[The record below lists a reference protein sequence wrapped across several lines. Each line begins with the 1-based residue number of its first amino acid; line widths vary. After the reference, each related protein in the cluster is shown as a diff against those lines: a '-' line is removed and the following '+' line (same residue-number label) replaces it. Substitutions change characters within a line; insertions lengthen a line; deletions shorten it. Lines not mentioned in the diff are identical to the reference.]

1 MADKKTYTGLSK
13 NYATVPAFSITT
25 IDYLDTKPN
34 YFRVQNRGTTEIYCS
49 TNNMPTTK
57 HYDFAVAGKK
67 MKMFAEPYNRTRLYI
82 FNPSGSDVEVAV
94 LSFQAEFEPLTLAL
108 SEIEVEMPKDF
119 ESSMA
124 ITSFNAPLPTGNNKI
139 GKVEVTNFN
148 NPLPTGNNKI
158 GKVEVTNGVTAADVT
173 VLKENTQVTAE
184 NTQVT
189 AENTASAKTL
199 SQTIVNLLGE
209 LLSPTY
215 VDGKLNI
222 LTIMDGFI
230 SLRTTLEDRLSPIYY
245 QSNTISFEKKNQNE
259 EILLIGNKT
268 GSVSNPFTIKMLTN
282 DGEGDLVLKM
292 KASLDISETS
302 LTLKPG
308 ESISDLRL
316 QAEYIAVSGTNYSF
330 RALIT
335 NEGIG

>member
-34 YFRVQNRGTTEIYCS
+34 YFRVQNRGTTELYCS

-94 LSFQAEFEPLTLAL
+94 LSFQADFEPLTLAL
-108 SEIEVEMPKDF
+108 SEIEVEMPSSF

-124 ITSFNAPLPTGNNKI
+124 INSFNAPLPTGNNKI
-139 GKVEVTNFN
+139 GKVEVTNG
-148 NPLPTGNNKI
+148 LAS
-158 GKVEVTNGVTAADVT
+158 EDVT
-173 VLKENTQVTAE
+173 VLMENTQVTAE
-184 NTQVT
+184 NT
-189 AENTASAKTL
+189 ESAKTL

-209 LLSPTY
+209 LLSPNFLYDKTN
-215 VDGKLNI
+215 L
-222 LTIMDGFI
+222 LSIMDG
-230 SLRTTLEDRLSPIYY
+230 LEYLSMFLEVAFCPIYY
-245 QSNTISFEKKNQNE
+245 QAHTLSFDKKNQNE
-259 EILLIGNKT
+259 EFILMDMKT
-268 GSVSNPFTIKMLTN
+268 ASGSNPITIQMLTN

-292 KASLDISETS
+292 QAASDTSVTS
-302 LTLKPG
+302 LALKPG
-308 ESISDLRL
+308 ESIRDLRL
-316 QAEYIAVSGTNYSF
+316 NAKYIAVSGTNYSF

-335 NEGIG
+335 SAERAG

>member
-34 YFRVQNRGTTEIYCS
+34 YFRVQNRGTTELYCS

-108 SEIEVEMPKDF
+108 SEIEVEMPKEF
-119 ESSMA
+119 ETSMA

-139 GKVEVTNFN
+139 GKVEVTN
-148 NPLPTGNNKI
+148 
-158 GKVEVTNGVTAADVT
+158 GVPAADVT

-184 NTQVT
+184 NT
-189 AENTASAKTL
+189 ASTKTL

-209 LLSPTY
+209 LLSPTA
-215 VDGKLNI
+215 VDGKTNL
-222 LTIMDGFI
+222 LSIMQWFQSIGMLLDGLFA
-230 SLRTTLEDRLSPIYY
+230 PIYY
-245 QSNTISFEKKNQNE
+245 QDNTLSFDKKNQNE
-259 EILLIGNKT
+259 EFLIIGMKEASDST
-268 GSVSNPFTIKMLTN
+268 RVVIQMLTN

-292 KASLDISETS
+292 KAYYDESETS
-302 LTLKPG
+302 LVLKPG
-308 ESISDLRL
+308 ESIRDLRL
-316 QAEYIAVSGTNYSF
+316 NAQYIAVSGTNYSF

-335 NEGIG
+335 QEGMS

>member
-139 GKVEVTNFN
+139 GKVEVTNG
-148 NPLPTGNNKI
+148 PA
-158 GKVEVTNGVTAADVT
+158 AADVT
-173 VLKENTQVTAE
+173 SIETNTSYIISMLGNLMSNAPSPEGIKLYDIMSALGALAAANTFFGKVSTFEENEKSTDTVLCT
-184 NTQVT
+184 
-189 AENTASAKTL
+189 
-199 SQTIVNLLGE
+199 
-209 LLSPTY
+209 
-215 VDGKLNI
+215 
-222 LTIMDGFI
+222 
-230 SLRTTLEDRLSPIYY
+230 
-245 QSNTISFEKKNQNE
+245 
-259 EILLIGNKT
+259 NKAC
-268 GSVSNPFTIKMLTN
+268 VIHMLTN
-282 DGEGDLVLKM
+282 DGAGNLVIKI
-292 KASLDISETS
+292 KGKEDTQVSSI
-302 LTLKPG
+302 TLKTG
-308 ESISDLRL
+308 ESIADLKID
-316 QAEYIAVSGTNYSF
+316 AASITVSGTNYSF
-330 RALIT
+330 RAMIST
-335 NEGIG
+335 MY

>member
-108 SEIEVEMPKDF
+108 SEIEVEMPKEF
-119 ESSMA
+119 ETSMA

-139 GKVEVTNFN
+139 GKVEVTNG
-148 NPLPTGNNKI
+148 PSG
-158 GKVEVTNGVTAADVT
+158 ADVT
-173 VLKENTQVTAE
+173 VLKENTHVTAE
-184 NTQVT
+184 NTT
-189 AENTASAKTL
+189 STKTL
-199 SQTIVNLLGE
+199 SQIIVSLLGE
-209 LLSPTY
+209 LLSPAL
-215 VDGKLNI
+215 VDGKTNLSNI
-222 LTIMDGFI
+222 MAGFEHLSNLLTA
-230 SLRTTLEDRLSPIYY
+230 TTY
-245 QSNTISFEKKNQNE
+245 QPHTISFDKKNQNE
-259 EILLIGNKT
+259 EFILAGIKT
-268 GSVSNPFTIKMLTN
+268 AVEPTPVIIQMLTN

-292 KASLDISETS
+292 KATLDTRETA

-308 ESISDLRL
+308 ESIRDLRIE
-316 QAEYIAVSGTNYSF
+316 AKYIAVSGTNYSF
-330 RALIT
+330 RALLT
-335 NEGIG
+335 SALGPLK

>member
-139 GKVEVTNFN
+139 GKVEVTNG
-148 NPLPTGNNKI
+148 P
-158 GKVEVTNGVTAADVT
+158 TAADVT

-184 NTQVT
+184 NT
-189 AENTASAKTL
+189 ESAKTL

-209 LLSPTY
+209 LLSPT
-215 VDGKLNI
+215 VVNGKTNLLSIMQGFESLTQI
-222 LTIMDGFI
+222 LEEG
-230 SLRTTLEDRLSPIYY
+230 LSPIYY
-245 QSNTISFEKKNQNE
+245 QSHTLSFDKKNQNE
-259 EILLIGNKT
+259 EIILMGMKT
-268 GSVSNPFTIKMLTN
+268 ASVSNPITIKMLTN
-282 DGEGDLVLKM
+282 DGEGDFLLKM
-292 KASLDISETS
+292 KADSDTSETS
-302 LTLKPG
+302 LALKPG
-308 ESISDLRL
+308 ESIRDLRL
-316 QAEYIAVSGTNYSF
+316 YANYVAVSGTNYSF
-330 RALIT
+330 RALLT
-335 NEGIG
+335 GGDF

>member
-108 SEIEVEMPKDF
+108 SEIEVEIPKDF

-139 GKVEVTNFN
+139 GKVE
-148 NPLPTGNNKI
+148 I
-158 GKVEVTNGVTAADVT
+158 TNGFTAADVT

-184 NTQVT
+184 STEST
-189 AENTASAKTL
+189 KTL
-199 SQTIVNLLGE
+199 TQTIVELLGE
-209 LLSPTY
+209 LLSPTAVY
-215 VDGKLNI
+215 GKTNLSNMLEGFEYLARILNH
-222 LTIMDGFI
+222 GF
-230 SLRTTLEDRLSPIYY
+230 SATGY
-245 QSNTISFEKKNQNE
+245 QYKAISFDKKNQNE
-259 EILLIGNKT
+259 EILIFGTKT
-268 GSVSNPFTIKMLTN
+268 GTDSNPAIIQMLTN

-292 KASLDISETS
+292 KASWDESES
-302 LTLKPG
+302 ALILKPG
-308 ESISDLRL
+308 ESIRDLRIE
-316 QAEYIAVSGTNYSF
+316 AKYIAVSGTNYSF
-330 RALIT
+330 RALLT
-335 NEGIG
+335 RGWTDDG

>member
-139 GKVEVTNFN
+139 GKVE
-148 NPLPTGNNKI
+148 I
-158 GKVEVTNGVTAADVT
+158 TNGVTAEDVT

-184 NTQVT
+184 NT
-189 AENTASAKTL
+189 ESAKTL
-199 SQTIVNLLGE
+199 SQSIVNLLGE
-209 LLSPTY
+209 LLSPDA
-215 VDGKLNI
+215 VGGKTNLLSI
-222 LTIMDGFI
+222 KDGFLYLGELLNNRFSAI
-230 SLRTTLEDRLSPIYY
+230 TYQCNMLS
-245 QSNTISFEKKNQNE
+245 FDKKNQNE
-259 EILLIGNKT
+259 EIILIDRKDGPYPIP
-268 GSVSNPFTIKMLTN
+268 VTIKMLTN
-282 DGEGDLVLKM
+282 DGEGDLMLKM
-292 KASLDISETS
+292 KASLDTSETV

-308 ESISDLRL
+308 ESIRDLRIE
-316 QAEYIAVSGTNYSF
+316 AAYVAVSGTNYSF
-330 RALIT
+330 RALLTGGIRV
-335 NEGIG
+335 EG

>member
-108 SEIEVEMPKDF
+108 SEIEVEMPKEF
-119 ESSMA
+119 ETSMA
-124 ITSFNAPLPTGNNKI
+124 ITSFNAPLPS
-139 GKVEVTNFN
+139 
-148 NPLPTGNNKI
+148 GNNKI
-158 GKVEVTNGVTAADVT
+158 GKVEVTNGVAAADVT

-184 NTQVT
+184 NT
-189 AENTASAKTL
+189 ESAKTL

-209 LLSPTY
+209 LLSPNT
-215 VDGKLNI
+215 VEGKTNLISIRQEFDYLVQVLNV
-222 LTIMDGFI
+222 GFSSTSYQYYTF
-230 SLRTTLEDRLSPIYY
+230 SLD
-245 QSNTISFEKKNQNE
+245 KKNQNE
-259 EILLIGNKT
+259 EILLMGDKT
-268 GSVSNPFTIKMLTN
+268 GLSSIPIIIQMLTN
-282 DGEGDLVLKM
+282 DGEGD
-292 KASLDISETS
+292 
-302 LTLKPG
+302 
-308 ESISDLRL
+308 
-316 QAEYIAVSGTNYSF
+316 
-330 RALIT
+330 
-335 NEGIG
+335 

>member
-25 IDYLDTKPN
+25 IDYLDTQPN

-139 GKVEVTNFN
+139 GKVEVTN
-148 NPLPTGNNKI
+148 
-158 GKVEVTNGVTAADVT
+158 GVSAADVA
-173 VLKENTQVTAE
+173 VLKEKTQA
-184 NTQVT
+184 T
-189 AENTASAKTL
+189 AENTASAQAL
-199 SQTIVNLLGE
+199 SQTIANLLGE
-209 LLSPTY
+209 LLSNSGFDDKVNLLKIT
-215 VDGKLNI
+215 DKLDNI
-222 LTIMDGFI
+222 TDQLSFW
-230 SLRTTLEDRLSPIYY
+230 LSPVQC
-245 QSNTISFEKKNQNE
+245 QSHFFCYEEKDKNGE
-259 EILLIGNKT
+259 VILA
-268 GSVSNPFTIKMLTN
+268 GSKEVPNSMPFTVKMITN
-282 DGEGDLVLKM
+282 DGGGDLILDLKAFTST
-292 KASLDISETS
+292 KATS
-302 LTLKPG
+302 ITLKPG
-308 ESISDLRL
+308 ESINDLRIEA
-316 QAEYIAVSGTNYSF
+316 QYISVSGTNYSF
-330 RALIT
+330 RAIVT
-335 NEGIG
+335 AGDIF

>member
-34 YFRVQNRGTTEIYCS
+34 YFRVQNRGTTELYCS
-49 TNNMPTTK
+49 TNNMPTAK

-108 SEIEVEMPKDF
+108 SEIEVEMPKEF
-119 ESSMA
+119 ETSMA
-124 ITSFNAPLPTGNNKI
+124 INSFNASLPTGNNKI
-139 GKVEVTNFN
+139 GKVE
-148 NPLPTGNNKI
+148 I
-158 GKVEVTNGVTAADVT
+158 TNGVTASDVT

-184 NTQVT
+184 NT
-189 AENTASAKTL
+189 ASTKTL

-209 LLSPTY
+209 LLSPTA
-215 VDGKLNI
+215 VDGKTNL
-222 LTIMDGFI
+222 LSIMDGFEY
-230 SLRTTLEDRLSPIYY
+230 LAALLVEKLSPTEY
-245 QSNTISFEKKNQNE
+245 QSHTFPFDKKNQNE
-259 EILLIGNKT
+259 EILLIGMKT
-268 GSVSNPFTIKMLTN
+268 ASVSIPVTIHMLTN
-282 DGEGDLVLKM
+282 DGEGDLLLKM
-292 KASLDISETS
+292 KAFFDTRETN

-308 ESISDLRL
+308 ESIRDLRID
-316 QAEYIAVSGTNYSF
+316 AKYIAVSGTNYSF
-330 RALIT
+330 RALLT
-335 NEGIG
+335 GGSSTG

>member
-82 FNPSGSDVEVAV
+82 FNPSGTDVEVAV

-119 ESSMA
+119 ETSMA
-124 ITSFNAPLPTGNNKI
+124 ITSFNAPLPNGNNKI
-139 GKVEVTNFN
+139 GKVEVTNS
-148 NPLPTGNNKI
+148 PAASD
-158 GKVEVTNGVTAADVT
+158 VTAIKA
-173 VLKENTQVTAE
+173 NTQ
-184 NTQVT
+184 
-189 AENTASAKTL
+189 
-199 SQTIVNLLGE
+199 
-209 LLSPTY
+209 
-215 VDGKLNI
+215 
-222 LTIMDGFI
+222 
-230 SLRTTLEDRLSPIYY
+230 
-245 QSNTISFEKKNQNE
+245 
-259 EILLIGNKT
+259 EIL
-268 GSVSNPFTIKMLTN
+268 SRLTN
-282 DGEGDLVLKM
+282 LILDDAGVGMYNLYNIGILLRHLIKANTFANITEVFEGKDKNTETVILNKSTNDTVQCVIHLLINDGGSDMAVKIRGSYDSNV
-292 KASLDISETS
+292 KT

-308 ESISDLRL
+308 ESIRNLKIDCLYLSL
-316 QAEYIAVSGTNYSF
+316 SGTNYSYRVF
-330 RALIT
+330 IT
-335 NEGIG
+335 LSE

>member
-108 SEIEVEMPKDF
+108 SEIEVEMPKEF
-119 ESSMA
+119 ETSMA

-139 GKVEVTNFN
+139 GKVEVTN
-148 NPLPTGNNKI
+148 
-158 GKVEVTNGVTAADVT
+158 GVAAADVT

-184 NTQVT
+184 NTG
-189 AENTASAKTL
+189 SAKAL

-209 LLSPTY
+209 LLSTTVSP
-215 VDGKLNI
+215 DKPNLLSIINGLENLGI
-222 LTIMDGFI
+222 L
-230 SLRTTLEDRLSPIYY
+230 LEDEFSPIYY
-245 QSNTISFEKKNQNE
+245 QSRTGSFDKKNQNE
-259 EILLIGNKT
+259 EIFLMDMREVP
-268 GSVSNPFTIKMLTN
+268 VSSPITIKMLTN
-282 DGEGDLVLKM
+282 DGEGDLTLKM
-292 KASLDISETS
+292 KASGDTSETT

-316 QAEYIAVSGTNYSF
+316 NAKYIAVSGTNYSF
-330 RALIT
+330 RDLLTGA
-335 NEGIG
+335 ERAG

>member
-82 FNPSGSDVEVAV
+82 FNPSGSDVEIAV

-108 SEIEVEMPKDF
+108 SEIEVEMPKEF
-119 ESSMA
+119 ETSMA

-139 GKVEVTNFN
+139 GKVEVTNGA
-148 NPLPTGNNKI
+148 TG
-158 GKVEVTNGVTAADVT
+158 ADVT
-173 VLKENTQVTAE
+173 VLKENTKVTAE
-184 NTQVT
+184 NTEST
-189 AENTASAKTL
+189 KTL

-209 LLSPTY
+209 LLSPTA
-215 VDGKLNI
+215 VEGKTNL
-222 LTIMDGFI
+222 LSIMDGFEY
-230 SLRTTLEDRLSPIYY
+230 LVGLLNKRFSPINY
-245 QSNTISFEKKNQNE
+245 QSNTLSFDEKNQNKE
-259 EILLIGNKT
+259 FFLIGNKT
-268 GSVSNPFTIKMLTN
+268 SSVSIPFTIQMLTN
-282 DGEGDLVLKM
+282 DGDGDLVLKM
-292 KASLDISETS
+292 KASWDTSETT
-302 LTLKPG
+302 LALKPG
-308 ESISDLRL
+308 ESIRDLRIV
-316 QAEYIAVSGTNYSF
+316 AKYISVSGTNYSF
-330 RALIT
+330 RALLT
-335 NEGIG
+335 NGLPVDF

>member
-139 GKVEVTNFN
+139 GKVEVTN
-148 NPLPTGNNKI
+148 
-158 GKVEVTNGVTAADVT
+158 GVTAADLT

-184 NTQVT
+184 NTESGN
-189 AENTASAKTL
+189 AL
-199 SQTIVNLLGE
+199 SQTIVNLLNE
-209 LLSPTY
+209 LLSPTN
-215 VDGKLNI
+215 VDGKTNLLSIKDGLEYFSAI
-222 LTIMDGFI
+222 LEY
-230 SLRTTLEDRLSPIYY
+230 LLSPIYY
-245 QSNTISFEKKNQNE
+245 QTYTLSFDKKNQNE
-259 EILLIGNKT
+259 EIILNERLT
-268 GSVSNPFTIKMLTN
+268 GSDPLTIKMLTN

-292 KASLDISETS
+292 KASYDVTETT
-302 LTLKPG
+302 LALKPG

-316 QAEYIAVSGTNYSF
+316 ESKYLAVSGTNYSF

-335 NEGIG
+335 RGKN

>member
-1 MADKKTYTGLSK
+1 MSDKKTYTGLSK

-108 SEIEVEMPKDF
+108 SEIEVEMPKEF
-119 ESSMA
+119 ETSMA
-124 ITSFNAPLPTGNNKI
+124 ITSFNAPLPS
-139 GKVEVTNFN
+139 
-148 NPLPTGNNKI
+148 GNNKI

-184 NTQVT
+184 NT
-189 AENTASAKTL
+189 ASTKTL
-199 SQTIVNLLGE
+199 SQSIVSLLEE
-209 LLSPTY
+209 LLSPNLGY
-215 VDGKLNI
+215 GKTNLISIMHEFENLTQI
-222 LTIMDGFI
+222 LEEG
-230 SLRTTLEDRLSPIYY
+230 LSPIYY
-245 QSNTISFEKKNQNE
+245 QFHTISFDKKNQNE
-259 EILLIGNKT
+259 EILLMGMKT
-268 GSVSNPFTIKMLTN
+268 GSDSNPITILMLTN

-292 KASLDISETS
+292 KASLDTSETT
-302 LTLKPG
+302 LALKPG
-308 ESISDLRL
+308 ESIRDLRL
-316 QAEYIAVSGTNYSF
+316 YAKYVSVNGTNYSF

-335 NEGIG
+335 GSR

>member
-108 SEIEVEMPKDF
+108 SEIEIEVP
-119 ESSMA
+119 SS
-124 ITSFNAPLPTGNNKI
+124 IETSSVINSFNASLPTGNNKI
-139 GKVEVTNFN
+139 GKVE
-148 NPLPTGNNKI
+148 I
-158 GKVEVTNGVTAADVT
+158 TNGVSAADVT
-173 VLKENTQVTAE
+173 VLKEITQL
-184 NTQVT
+184 T
-189 AENTASAKTL
+189 AENTAIAKTQT
-199 SQTIVNLLGE
+199 QTIVNLLEE
-209 LLSPTY
+209 LLSPID
-215 VDGKLNI
+215 VDGKTNL
-222 LTIMDGFI
+222 LSIMDAIEYLMEI
-230 SLRTTLEDRLSPIYY
+230 SQEGLSANY
-245 QSNTISFEKKNQNE
+245 QAHTISFDKKNQNE
-259 EILLIGNKT
+259 EILLMGMKT
-268 GSVSNPFTIKMLTN
+268 ASGSNPITIQMLTN

-292 KASLDISETS
+292 KASMDTSETT

-316 QAEYIAVSGTNYSF
+316 HAKYIAVSGTNYSF

-335 NEGIG
+335 SAGL

>member
-82 FNPSGSDVEVAV
+82 FNPSGSDVEIAV

-108 SEIEVEMPKDF
+108 SEIEVEMPKEF
-119 ESSMA
+119 ETSMA

-139 GKVEVTNFN
+139 GKVEVTN
-148 NPLPTGNNKI
+148 
-158 GKVEVTNGVTAADVT
+158 GVKTADVT

-184 NTQVT
+184 NTEST
-189 AENTASAKTL
+189 KTL

-209 LLSPTY
+209 LLSPTA
-215 VDGKLNI
+215 VEGKTNL
-222 LTIMDGFI
+222 LSIMDGFEY
-230 SLRTTLEDRLSPIYY
+230 LVGLLNKRFSPINY
-245 QSNTISFEKKNQNE
+245 QSNTLSFDEKNQNKE
-259 EILLIGNKT
+259 FFLIGNKT
-268 GSVSNPFTIKMLTN
+268 SSVSIPFTIQMLTN
-282 DGEGDLVLKM
+282 DGDGDLVLKM
-292 KASLDISETS
+292 KASWDTSETT
-302 LTLKPG
+302 LALKPG
-308 ESISDLRL
+308 ESIRDLRIV
-316 QAEYIAVSGTNYSF
+316 AKYISVSGTNYSF
-330 RALIT
+330 RALLT
-335 NEGIG
+335 NGLPVDF

>member
-57 HYDFAVAGKK
+57 HYDFSVAGKK

-108 SEIEVEMPKDF
+108 SEIEVEMPKEF
-119 ESSMA
+119 ETSMA

-139 GKVEVTNFN
+139 GKVEVTN
-148 NPLPTGNNKI
+148 
-158 GKVEVTNGVTAADVT
+158 GVSAADVT

-184 NTQVT
+184 NT
-189 AENTASAKTL
+189 ESAKTL

-209 LLSPTY
+209 LLSPIN
-215 VDGKLNI
+215 VDGKTNLES
-222 LTIMDGFI
+222 IMYGLEHLIALLSDGF
-230 SLRTTLEDRLSPIYY
+230 SPIYY
-245 QSNTISFEKKNQNE
+245 QTHTISFDNKNQNE
-259 EILLIGNKT
+259 EILLMGMKT
-268 GSVSNPFTIKMLTN
+268 ASYSNPITIQMLTN

-292 KASLDISETS
+292 KASMDTSETT

-316 QAEYIAVSGTNYSF
+316 DAKYIAVSGTNYSF
-330 RALIT
+330 RALLT
-335 NEGIG
+335 YRQL

>member
-57 HYDFAVAGKK
+57 HYDFSVAGKK

-108 SEIEVEMPKDF
+108 SEIEVEMPKEF
-119 ESSMA
+119 ETSMA

-139 GKVEVTNFN
+139 GKVEVTN
-148 NPLPTGNNKI
+148 
-158 GKVEVTNGVTAADVT
+158 GVSAADVT

-184 NTQVT
+184 NT
-189 AENTASAKTL
+189 ESAKTL

-209 LLSPTY
+209 LLSPIN
-215 VDGKLNI
+215 VDGKTNLV
-222 LTIMDGFI
+222 TIMYE
-230 SLRTTLEDRLSPIYY
+230 LEDLITLLSDWFSPIYC
-245 QSNTISFEKKNQNE
+245 QTHTISFDKKNQNE
-259 EILLIGNKT
+259 EILLAGMKSASDSSPI
-268 GSVSNPFTIKMLTN
+268 TIQMLTN
-282 DGEGDLVLKM
+282 DGEGDLVVKM
-292 KASLDISETS
+292 KASLDTSETS
-302 LTLKPG
+302 LSLKPG
-308 ESISDLRL
+308 ESIRDLRL
-316 QAEYIAVSGTNYSF
+316 YAKYIAVSGTNYSF
-330 RALIT
+330 RALLT
-335 NEGIG
+335 NS